1 VEPFGFKTLGLK
13 KTTPGVY
20 EHVEDGWWGVASH
33 EQDRMAQES
42 QGVIADRIKEH
53 LGTSDRGLIM
63 LRQMIMESIEAVR
76 QGKDPIGVIKDSA
89 QNGIIR
95 FNTSIEEVPPLD

>member
-1 VEPFGFKTLGLK
+1 VEPFGVKTLGLK

-20 EHVEDGWWGVASH
+20 EHVEDGWWSIASH

-42 QGVIADRIKEH
+42 QGVIADRTKEH

-76 QGKDPIGVIKDSA
+76 QGKDPIGVMRDPAKNDMIT
-89 QNGIIR
+89 
-95 FNTSIEEVPPLD
+95 FNTSIEEVPPLS